1 MTIKLDAIT
10 SGFCVICLLLNP
22 CSVLVTGQM
31 VGAGGVFRLPNG
43 EHYRDRLL
51 CVVWVTKLQGISSL
65 KNFVLQINLFLE
77 EIVFHGT
84 HNLGFG
90 RDSRD
95 QWC

>member
-1 MTIKLDAIT
+1 MSMTIKLDAIT

-51 CVVWVTKLQGISSL
+51 CVV
-65 KNFVLQINLFLE
+65 
-77 EIVFHGT
+77 
-84 HNLGFG
+84 
-90 RDSRD
+90 
-95 QWC
+95 

>member
-10 SGFCVICLLLNP
+10 SGFVICLLLNP

-51 CVVWVTKLQGISSL
+51 ELCVV
-65 KNFVLQINLFLE
+65 
-77 EIVFHGT
+77 
-84 HNLGFG
+84 
-90 RDSRD
+90 
-95 QWC
+95 